1 MTIRAATDSDFP
13 QIQDFL
19 IPWESTCVTLC
30 SNVRKQKL
38 GKIFVITSGPSRASG
53 TADFASGT
61 AEILG
66 ILYLDKTLLYCIPNA
81 AELPDLLAA
90 LTVFL
95 KDKSVS
101 CLNGETTA
109 GEIILQ
115 ALQCMNR
122 TPYQTN
128 HYNIMTLESE
138 PLPPPESLSC
148 DDEIKRCSNPEHD
161 TELLL
166 PLQKMYMAKEVAP
179 AGKQVTDLEAG
190 AQLKSILKDQLCFAL
205 YSDGEIVAKANT
217 NAIGFNYV
225 QLGGVYTHP
234 LYRKNYYA
242 WHLVYTICTRVLKT
256 GRKLSLFVKEKNNP
270 AHELYE
276 RIGFTACGKYI
287 ISYFGPST
295 GSGTTDFTSGTTDF
309 TSGTTNT

>member
-1 MTIRAATDSDFP
+1 MTIREATDSDFP
-13 QIQDFL
+13 QLQQFL
-19 IPWESTCVTLC
+19 TPWESTCVTLC
-30 SNVRKQKL
+30 SNVRKKKD
-38 GKIFVITSGPSRASG
+38 KIYVISDGPLVG
-53 TADFASGT
+53 LF
-61 AEILG
+61 
-66 ILYLDKTLLYCIPNA
+66 YLDKTMLYCIPNA
-81 AELPDLLAA
+81 GDLPDLLPA

-95 KDKSVS
+95 KDKTVS
-101 CLNGETTA
+101 CLNGEAAA
-109 GEIILQ
+109 GQIILQ

-128 HYNIMTLESE
+128 HYNIMTLDSQ
-138 PLPPPESLSC
+138 PMPPPEELSC
-148 DDEIKRCSNPEHD
+148 DDEIKRCSSPEYD

-166 PLQKMYMAKEVAP
+166 PLQKMYLAKEVAP

-205 YSDGEIVAKANT
+205 FSDGEIVSKANT
-217 NAIGFNYV
+217 NAIGYNYV

-276 RIGFTACGKYI
+276 HLGFT
-287 ISYFGPST
+287 ST
-295 GSGTTDFTSGTTDF
+295 GQYMIAYIQ
-309 TSGTTNT
+309 

>member
-1 MTIRAATDSDFP
+1 MTISEAADSDFS
-13 QIQDFL
+13 QLQEFL

-30 SNVRKQKL
+30 SKVRRKKL
-38 GKIFVITSGPSRASG
+38 EKIFVITKDDPSTGSRTVG
-53 TADFASGT
+53 TAQIQGLF
-61 AEILG
+61 
-66 ILYLDKTLLYCIPNA
+66 YLDKTLLYCIPDATN
-81 AELPDLLAA
+81 LPDLLPA

-95 KDKSVS
+95 KDKTVS
-101 CLNGETTA
+101 CLNGEATA
-109 GEIILQ
+109 GNIILQ

-128 HYNIMTLESE
+128 HYNIMTLQAQ
-138 PLPPPESLSC
+138 PMPPPEVLSC
-148 DDEIKRCSNPEHD
+148 DDEIKRCTDPDND

-179 AGKQVTDLEAG
+179 QGKQVTDLEAG
-190 AQLKSILKDQLCFAL
+190 AQLKTILKDQLCFAL

-242 WHLVYTICTRVLKT
+242 WHLVYTICQRVLKT

-270 AHELYE
+270 AHQLYE
-276 RIGFTACGKYI
+276 RIGFSASGQYMI
-287 ISYFGPST
+287 AYF
-295 GSGTTDFTSGTTDF
+295 
-309 TSGTTNT
+309 